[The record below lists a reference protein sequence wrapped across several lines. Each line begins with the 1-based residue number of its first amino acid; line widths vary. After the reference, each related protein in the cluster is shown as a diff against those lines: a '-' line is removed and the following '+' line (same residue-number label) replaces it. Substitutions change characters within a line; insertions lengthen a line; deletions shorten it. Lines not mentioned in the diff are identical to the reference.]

1 MRSSQCGFAIDELNE
16 SEQVC
21 PRCGEDSHDGESA
34 ELEYFRWLLDLEGPT
49 AIAEMQAPERE
60 DDSYGGEFD
69 HICSPNYDTSAFL
82 DELAGEAKAIEESL
96 AEPWIEPANH
106 LVN

>member
-1 MRSSQCGFAIDELNE
+1 MQTRLIVE
-16 SEQVC
+16 S
-21 PRCGEDSHDGESA
+21 P
-34 ELEYFRWLLDLEGPT
+34 ELEYFRWLLDLEGS
-49 AIAEMQAPERE
+49 AAVAEMQALERE

-96 AEPWIEPANH
+96 AEPWIEPASQQ
-106 LVN
+106 VN